1 MLIESLPGE
10 SARSVNHASFTHQRP
25 TGGVPRTGIWVA
37 LLVIAACS
45 SATTDEVAS
54 SEVATVA
61 VSPPTSTV
69 SIGAQLP
76 LRAIVEDAIG
86 DTITDVDVHWSVQD
100 PTIAT
105 ISSTGVVT
113 GVALG
118 STQVA
123 ASAAGKSGIGTV
135 TVEKTPVS
143 KVVVTPSQVDAAP
156 GAQKQLTATAL
167 DAEQNPLAGRPV
179 VWSTSNAEVAK
190 VDANGNVSAMSAGT
204 ATITATSEGK
214 SGAATVTVSPG
225 SVASVAV
232 TPSPLS
238 MSVGQTTQLAVT
250 LKDAVGNVLNGR
262 TVAWSSS
269 STTVATVSAQ
279 GLVTAVAPGTATIT
293 ASSEGKTGTASL
305 TIAKLAV
312 GSVTVDPQGPMLVLG
327 KNAQLTAT
335 VRDVNGNVVTDREVS
350 WSSSNSGVATVS
362 ASGVVTSVALGT
374 ATITATSEGKSGTTV
389 VTVVPTPI
397 ATIAL
402 TPSTKT
408 ILAGETAA
416 FTATTKDAS
425 GNVLSGR
432 VLVWTSSNPS
442 VAGVSAT
449 GVATGTGVGVA
460 TITATAPLEGKSG
473 SATVTVNAASVNVTP
488 SADSTFVG
496 QTATLTAI
504 ANDTHGNPV
513 PAQGFAWSSNNTG
526 IATVSQTGVVSGV
539 AAGSANIT
547 ATLSGQSGQATFKVL
562 APVATV
568 TVSPANPAAISVG
581 QSITLQA
588 TLKDAANKVI
598 GPGRVVTWTTTDN
611 TIVTITPVAGTY
623 SVTVKASQVGTVTIT
638 ASSEGKTGT
647 ATVTVKH

>member
-1 MLIESLPGE
+1 LLKESLPGE
-10 SARSVNHASFTHQRP
+10 SARSMTHASLPQRRP
-25 TGGVPRTGIWVA
+25 MAGVRRADLWAA
-37 LLVIAACS
+37 LLVVAACG
-45 SATTDEVAS
+45 SATTDEVTP
-54 SEVATVA
+54 SEVASVA

-76 LRAIVEDAIG
+76 LRVIVEDAIG
-86 DTITDVDVHWSVQD
+86 DTITNIDVHWSVQD

-105 ISSTGVVT
+105 VSTTGVVT
-113 GVALG
+113 GVKLG

-167 DAEQNPLAGRPV
+167 DAAQNPLAGRAV
-179 VWSTSNAEVAK
+179 TWSTSNAEVAK
-190 VDANGNVSAMSAGT
+190 VDANGNVSAMAAGT

-262 TVAWSSS
+262 TVSWSSS
-269 STTVATVSAQ
+269 SSTVATVSAE
-279 GLVTAVAPGTATIT
+279 GMVTAVAPGNATIT
-293 ASSEGKTGTASL
+293 ASSEGKMGTASL

-327 KNAQLTAT
+327 ANAHLTAT
-335 VRDVNGNVVTDREVS
+335 VRDVNGNVVTDRQVT
-350 WSSSNSGVATVS
+350 WSSSNTGVATVS
-362 ASGVVTSVALGT
+362 ASGVVNSVALGT
-374 ATITATSEGKSGTTV
+374 ATITATSEGKSGSTV
-389 VTVVPTPI
+389 VTVIPTPI
-397 ATIAL
+397 ATITL

-408 ILAGETAA
+408 ILAGETAS
-416 FTATTKDAS
+416 FTATAKDAS

-432 VLVWTSSNPS
+432 VLVWTSSNPTVAS
-442 VAGVSAT
+442 VSST
-449 GVATGTGVGVA
+449 GVATATGVGST

-473 SATVTVNAASVNVTP
+473 SATLTVNAASVSVTP
-488 SADSTFVG
+488 SPDSTYVG

-504 ANDTHGNPV
+504 AKDTHGNPV

-526 IATVSQTGVVSGV
+526 LATVSQTGVVRGV
-539 AAGSANIT
+539 AAGSATIT
-547 ATLSGQSGQATFKVL
+547 ATLTGQSGQAAFKVL

-598 GPGRVVTWTTTDN
+598 GPGRVVTWTATN
-611 TIVTITPVAGTY
+611 NAIVSITPVAGTY
-623 SVTVKASQVGTVTIT
+623 SITVRASQVGTVTIT
-638 ASSEGKTGT
+638 ATSEGKTGT
-647 ATVTVKH
+647 ATVTVKR